1 MESIVKSAMRSTGKS
16 IVKSAVKSAV
26 WPMLSLAVLIAFT
39 AAAARAAELPSI
51 ERLQE
56 RMGAPTTTIA
66 VYEPHLSLRG
76 QPVTIEY
83 VGYPAADVLARL
95 FGEDWRGK
103 AETVELR
110 ALDGYV
116 ARIDAARFVEETAF
130 LAFARADGAPFTI
143 DNPRQ
148 NQTDVPLAPWYLV
161 WDNISSPELLA
172 EGASNW
178 PYQVHEVNLVSLSER
193 ALAPDGLA
201 ADLREG
207 VELAK
212 AYCLQCHM
220 VNGFGGEKHPGN
232 LAAIAR
238 AYPEPEF
245 TRWVL
250 DPSSMRSDTT
260 MPPLYH
266 HIADTERR
274 RIAKVLFDYLRA
286 VPVTQ

>member
-1 MESIVKSAMRSTGKS
+1 MKSAIR
-16 IVKSAVKSAV
+16 
-26 WPMLSLAVLIAFT
+26 PMISLAVLIALAVT
-39 AAAARAAELPSI
+39 ATRAAELPPI
-51 ERLQE
+51 EHLQE
-56 RMGAPTTTIA
+56 RMGAPPTTIA
-66 VYEPHLSLRG
+66 VHEPHLSLDGRR
-76 QPVTIEY
+76 VTIEY

-95 FGEDWRGK
+95 FGTNWLEQG
-103 AETVELR
+103 ETVELR

-116 ARIDAARFVEETAF
+116 SRIDAARFVKEIAF

-220 VNGFGGEKHPGN
+220 VNGFGGEKHPSN

-238 AYPEPEF
+238 AYPEPAF
-245 TRWVL
+245 VRWVL
-250 DPSSMRSDTT
+250 DPSSMRQDTT

-266 HIADTERR
+266 HIPDDERR
-274 RIAKVLFDYLRA
+274 RIAKLLFDYLRA
-286 VPVTQ
+286 VPVAQ

>member
-1 MESIVKSAMRSTGKS
+1 MKSTIR
-16 IVKSAVKSAV
+16 
-26 WPMLSLAVLIAFT
+26 PLLALAALIAF
-39 AAAARAAELPSI
+39 AATAARAAELPSV

-56 RMGAPTTTIA
+56 RMGAPAVTIT
-66 VYEPHLSLRG
+66 VHEPHLSLGGRR
-76 QPVTIEY
+76 VAIEY
-83 VGYPAADVLARL
+83 VGYPAADVMAHV
-95 FGEDWRGK
+95 FGKDWQEQ

-116 ARIDAARFVEETAF
+116 SRIDVARFLKETAF

-148 NQTDVPLAPWYLV
+148 NQTDVPLGLWYLV

-172 EGASNW
+172 EGARNW
-178 PYQVHEVNLVSLSER
+178 PYQVHEVNLVSLSDR
-193 ALAPDGLA
+193 ALLPDGLA

-207 VELAK
+207 AELARM
-212 AYCLQCHM
+212 YCLQCHQ

-238 AYPEPEF
+238 AYPEPAF

-250 DPSSMRSDTT
+250 DPSSVRSGTT

-266 HIADTERR
+266 QIPDAERR
-274 RIAKVLFDYLRA
+274 RIAKALFGYLTA
-286 VPVTQ
+286 VPILR

>member
-1 MESIVKSAMRSTGKS
+1 MKPTIRS
-16 IVKSAVKSAV
+16 
-26 WPMLSLAVLIAFT
+26 MLSLAALIAFT
-39 AAAARAAELPSI
+39 TTATRAVELPSV

-56 RMGAPTTTIA
+56 RMGAPATIA
-66 VYEPHLSLRG
+66 VHEPHLSRG
-76 QPVTIEY
+76 VRRVTIEY
-83 VGYPAADVLARL
+83 VGYPAAGVLAEL
-95 FGEDWRGK
+95 FGKDWRGQ

-116 ARIDAARFVEETAF
+116 ARIDAARFEEETAF
-130 LAFARADGAPFTI
+130 LVFTRADGARFTI

-148 NQTDVPLAPWYLV
+148 NQTDVPLGPWYLV

-172 EGASNW
+172 EGASKW
-178 PYQVHEVNLVSLSER
+178 PYQVHEVNLVSLSEHT
-193 ALAPDGLA
+193 LVPDGLA

-207 VELAK
+207 AELAK
-212 AYCLQCHM
+212 SYCLQCHM

-232 LAAIAR
+232 LAEIAR

-245 TRWVL
+245 VGWVL
-250 DPSSMRSDTT
+250 DPSSMRKDTT

-266 HIADTERR
+266 RIPDDERR

-286 VPVTQ
+286 MPVLE

>member
-1 MESIVKSAMRSTGKS
+1 MKSAA
-16 IVKSAVKSAV
+16 KSAVR
-26 WPMLSLAVLIAFT
+26 PMLSLAVLIAFAT
-39 AAAARAAELPSI
+39 TAARAAELPSV

-66 VYEPHLSLRG
+66 VHEPHLSLGDRR
-76 QPVTIEY
+76 VTIEY
-83 VGYPAADVLARL
+83 VGYPAVDVLARL
-95 FGEDWRGK
+95 FDKDWQER

-116 ARIDAARFVEETAF
+116 ARIDAARFSEETAF

-193 ALAPDGLA
+193 ALLPDSLA

-238 AYPEPEF
+238 AYPEAEF
-245 TRWVL
+245 IRWVL

-266 HIADTERR
+266 HIPDTERR
-274 RIAKVLFDYLRA
+274 RIAKMLFDYLRA
-286 VPVTQ
+286 VPVAQ